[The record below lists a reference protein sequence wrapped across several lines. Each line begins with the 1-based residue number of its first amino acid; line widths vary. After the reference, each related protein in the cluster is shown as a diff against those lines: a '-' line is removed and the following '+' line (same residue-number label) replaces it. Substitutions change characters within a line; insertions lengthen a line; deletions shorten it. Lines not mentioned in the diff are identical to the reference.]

1 MSVTQEWDVAT
12 EDGFLTCYR
21 ATFREIYGYAGL
33 LAGHDRAAAED
44 LVHDVYTHTLHRAR
58 RGEMEAV
65 SYGYLRTAVRHRWID
80 RWRSAERERARLGRA
95 AAGTGVGAGAG
106 AGTAWP
112 VEAEHDVADMLADLP
127 ERERTVMVLRYVD
140 DLTMAAIGER
150 LGVSESTIDGLI
162 RRALQRL
169 RLTQEGADHA

>member
-1 MSVTQEWDVAT
+1 M
-12 EDGFLTCYR
+12 
-21 ATFREIYGYAGL
+21 
-33 LAGHDRAAAED
+33 
-44 LVHDVYTHTLHRAR
+44 HDVYTHTLHRAR
-58 RGEMEAV
+58 RGGMGAV
-65 SYGYLRTAVRHRWID
+65 SYGYQRTAVRHRWID
-80 RWRSAERERARLGRA
+80 PWRSAQPERAPHGRA
-95 AAGTGVGAGAG
+95 AAGTGACAGAG
-106 AGTAWP
+106 AATAWP